1 MPRPPRGE
9 RAMTAAER
17 QARYRAARAIGTA
30 LVRIRRPT
38 GHRSRAQRW
47 HDAVATLTALQ
58 AEYAV
63 WLEGLPVN
71 LQEGATV
78 QALQA
83 ICDLDSGTLQA
94 LEPPRGFGCD

>member
-58 AEYAV
+58 AEYAI
-63 WLEGLPVN
+63 WLQSLPAN
-71 LQEGATV
+71 LQEGATA
-78 QALQA
+78 QALQP
-83 ICDLDSGTLQA
+83 IVELDLSALQTI
-94 LEPPRGFGCD
+94 EPPQGFGRN